1 MRLLNI
7 IIPDVSEVIGRMIFV
22 IEADGRVYHF
32 PLKNLKH
39 FIREVRSL
47 VDDICAD
54 YQGDPRVMKLYK
66 MLKGF

>member
-1 MRLLNI
+1 MKCADIKIVIRYKGKIDDTRLTAEI
-7 IIPDVSEVIGRMIFV
+7 
-22 IEADGRVYHF
+22 
-32 PLKNLKH
+32 KNLKH

-54 YQGDPRVMKLYK
+54 YRGDPRVMKLYK